1 MTALLEELEKQA
13 QQLPIHE
20 QEALASHLL
29 HGIHGQELTPL
40 ENEWLAVA
48 EKRFDALISGAD
60 KGLSETE
67 FFQRFGMDK

>member
-1 MTALLEELEKQA
+1 MTALLEELEKKA

-20 QEALASHLL
+20 QEALASHIL
-29 HGIHGQELTPL
+29 HSIHGQELTPL

-48 EKRFDALISGAD
+48 EKWFNALVSGAD

-67 FFQRFGMDK
+67 FFQRFGIEK